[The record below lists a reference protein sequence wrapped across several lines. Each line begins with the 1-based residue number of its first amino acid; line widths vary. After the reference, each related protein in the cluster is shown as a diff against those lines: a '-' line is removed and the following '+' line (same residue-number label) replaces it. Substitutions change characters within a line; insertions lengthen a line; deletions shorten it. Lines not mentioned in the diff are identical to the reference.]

1 MSNSPQYPPPGVPVP
16 PGPPAGSNRALWWVL
31 GVIITLLLVLL
42 LGGLFIAS
50 RVIRGISIEGPNQ
63 VQIRTPA
70 GNVNVQKVAED
81 DTGLPVY
88 PGATLRSDGANIQF
102 QPSEQEGGVGLA
114 AVSYMSADGFDKV
127 SAWYRQKLDASFRI
141 EKNQS
146 VVQVNGVNVGRA
158 DLAYVSH
165 QDDRVR
171 IVALERRG
179 SRTQIS
185 LVRIGKQ
192 EPQ

>member
-1 MSNSPQYPPPGVPVP
+1 
-16 PGPPAGSNRALWWVL
+16 VL
-31 GVIITLLLVLL
+31 V
-42 LGGLFIAS
+42 LGGLFVAS
-50 RVIRGISIEGPNQ
+50 QVIRGITVEGPNK

-70 GNVNVQKVAED
+70 GNVSVQKVGED

-102 QPSEQEGGVGLA
+102 RPSQQEGGVGLA
-114 AVSYMSADGFDKV
+114 AVSYISSDGFDKV